1 MTKDSVGAI
10 FMLTFELNAIIIAS
24 GVSIFSDF
32 SINFSEVLCI
42 KTEYISKEDLE
53 RIVKTHGDKIVV
65 GYRRF
70 KKVKKVSGYKKLEEI
85 VSNHLSVITKAYLQ
99 EKEGYVA
106 VVRFQIWPFLIFLIL
121 IGLIFIALQKPFKAN
136 IKEPEPFIDPE
147 IPTIKEVE
155 TGTYEG
161 KFISVPGYVK
171 EEISSKYM
179 ELEVRNPEINDCI
192 IVYELYYKNVL
203 IGSSG
208 DIYPGNKEKIEISEK
223 LAYGIYDM
231 RLIAKGYSL
240 DKKTQYNSVS
250 QKLELIIC

>member
-1 MTKDSVGAI
+1 
-10 FMLTFELNAIIIAS
+10 MLTFELRR
-24 GVSIFSDF
+24 FSSHQEYRYFPIF

-42 KTEYISKEDLE
+42 KTVYISKEDLE

-70 KKVKKVSGYKKLEEI
+70 KKIKAVDGYKKLEEK
-85 VSNHLSVITKAYLQ
+85 VSGHLSVITKAYCL
-99 EKEGYVA
+99 EDGGYVA
-106 VVRFQIWPFLIFLIL
+106 VVRFQIWPILILLVL
-121 IGLIFIALQKPFKAN
+121 IGLVFLALQKPFKAD

-155 TGTYEG
+155 SGTYEG
-161 KFISVPGYVK
+161 KFMSVPGYVS
-171 EEISSKYM
+171 EEISSNYM
-179 ELEVRNPEINDCI
+179 VLEVRNPEINDCI
-192 IVYELYYKNVL
+192 IVYELYYENLL

-208 DIYPGNKEKIEISEK
+208 DIFPGNKGSLKIAK
-223 LAYGIYDM
+223 QLAYGIYDM

-240 DKKTQYNSVS
+240 DKKKQYNSVS

>member
-1 MTKDSVGAI
+1 
-10 FMLTFELNAIIIAS
+10 MLTFELTRLSSHQEYRYFPI
-24 GVSIFSDF
+24 F

-70 KKVKKVSGYKKLEEI
+70 KKVKAVDGYKKLQDR
-85 VSNHLSVITKAYLQ
+85 VSSHLSVITKAYCH

-106 VVRFQIWPFLIFLIL
+106 VVRFQIWPILILLIL
-121 IGLIFIALQKPFKAN
+121 IGLIFIGLQKPYKAST
-136 IKEPEPFIDPE
+136 KEPVQFIDPE

-161 KFISVPGYVK
+161 KFLSVPGYVS

-179 ELEVRNPEINDCI
+179 VLEVRNPEINDCI
-192 IVYELYYKNVL
+192 IVYELYYDNLL

-208 DIYPGNKEKIEISEK
+208 DIFPGNKGTLEIGER

-231 RLIAKGYSL
+231 KLIARGYSL

-250 QKLELIIC
+250 QKLELIVC

>member
-1 MTKDSVGAI
+1 M
-10 FMLTFELNAIIIAS
+10 
-24 GVSIFSDF
+24 
-32 SINFSEVLCI
+32 LCI

-70 KKVKKVSGYKKLEEI
+70 KKVKSVDGYKKLQEL
-85 VSNHLSVITKAYLQ
+85 VSNHLSVISKAYGI
-99 EKEGYVA
+99 ENGGYVA
-106 VVRFQIWPFLIFLIL
+106 VVRFQIWPVLILLAL
-121 IGLIFIALQKPFKAN
+121 IGLIFIAWQKPFKAN
-136 IKEPEPFIDPE
+136 VIEPEPFIDPE

-171 EEISSKYM
+171 EEISINYM
-179 ELEVRNPEINDCI
+179 ELEVRNPEINDCV
-192 IVYELYYKNVL
+192 IVYELYYENLL

-208 DIYPGNKEKIEISEK
+208 DIYPGNKGKIAICEK

-231 RLIAKGYSL
+231 RLIARGYSL
-240 DKKTQYNSVS
+240 DKKVQYNSVS
-250 QKLELIIC
+250 QKLELVIC